1 VIKQTTLTI
10 HISEHE
16 DGARF
21 YEWELRGVDPEDS
34 EKVFKGLVEDLK
46 NGQFTVVRVD
56 RGPKLED
63 KEE

>member
-1 VIKQTTLTI
+1 VIKQSKLTI

-21 YEWELRGVDPEDS
+21 YEWELRGVEQ
-34 EKVFKGLVEDLK
+34 EEAARVFAMLVEDLRT
-46 NGQFTVVRVD
+46 GQFTVVKTER
-56 RGPKLED
+56 RPKLED